1 MCLLVSLVFSHRIQV
16 LKQPWPRLC
25 YPHTPLIQVTVS
37 PASAQTCPASKSPFR
52 HCPTPALE
60 PKGFRTRKDS
70 ITVESSLSWRSTS
83 WPATPPSGTSR
94 TSMNSSALCQ
104 VATIMFLGF
113 LCHKWLK
120 SLTICLLHQAA
131 RRSLKSSALRR
142 SMAKPWCSSK
152 RIISW
157 APWTSNWA
165 QLWKSLPA
173 SVCSRTRSLSHS
185 LI

>member
-1 MCLLVSLVFSHRIQV
+1 MFFFSSRYNVGCTKRMGLFPRKSTSENPKKQKASNTNHHNSSMDVRKRVIAVSCPIWFVYAEMCLLVSLVFSHRIQV

-113 LCHKWLK
+113 FV
-120 SLTICLLHQAA
+120 SQMT
-131 RRSLKSSALRR
+131 
-142 SMAKPWCSSK
+142 
-152 RIISW
+152 
-157 APWTSNWA
+157 
-165 QLWKSLPA
+165 
-173 SVCSRTRSLSHS
+173 
-185 LI
+185 